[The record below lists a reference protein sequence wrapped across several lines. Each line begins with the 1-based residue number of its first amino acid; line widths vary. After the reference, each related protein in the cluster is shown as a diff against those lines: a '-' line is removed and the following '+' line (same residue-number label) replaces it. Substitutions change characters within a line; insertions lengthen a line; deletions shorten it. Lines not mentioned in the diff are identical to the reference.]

1 MSGGE
6 TMAVEI
12 MARDAVIAAF
22 GGDGDLVGQVNAV
35 FDGAPARATP
45 PYVVVGECQGS
56 DWGAKDIPG
65 RELRLSVSL
74 HDAGQA
80 TGRLAQM
87 MARVDPVL
95 QGLTNLGEGWRVVS
109 ARLLRSRLSRAPK
122 GEAGWQA
129 AIDYRLRVVRE

>member
-1 MSGGE
+1 MD
-6 TMAVEI
+6 VELK
-12 MARDAVIAAF
+12 ARDAVIAAF
-22 GGDGDLVGQVNAV
+22 GSDGDLVGRVNAV

-56 DWGAKDIPG
+56 DWGAKELAG

-74 HDAGQA
+74 HDAGEA

-95 QGLTNLGEGWRVVS
+95 QGLSHLGDGWRVVS
-109 ARLLRSRLSRAPK
+109 ARLLRSRLTRQPR
-122 GEAGWQA
+122 GLAGWQA